1 MKSSRT
7 SRDPTK
13 MEVYL
18 NTLIADTAQY
28 RSQLNATSRVIIV
41 DESRM
46 TMGIANAFKSTNEP
60 LGVSVGL
67 HPKDQS
73 IIALAVFDAQNKC
86 LVVEFST
93 QLGLRNNTIG
103 QLGGRPSS
111 PNFDASKV
119 RAMIQEILCQ
129 PPGFYAFDLGPLAL
143 ALYREL
149 GIRVADGIDIQSV
162 FPESRKTPADAISA
176 IIGSDAGIRVD
187 VDRVVSVFEDLTY
200 YQVDPKFTSR
210 TALVQRAWISQ
221 FLAGFESA
229 PEEFQAIRR
238 IDTTTQSDNKLLIL
252 SKWAADSVRL
262 QYMKPL
268 ETEHSVTVT
277 VGSDGAG
284 SLDARSSIYKNKLR
298 RNQNLD
304 LTVQNEHGTFII
316 PGNTGGVVGRRAPLN
331 ISRELG
337 SSNQVVGKILSKG
350 RDILT
355 NADEKKAAAVLRM
368 LQGEGDF
375 GNIWVTNIWD
385 PPNGTMSWPKSF
397 THPPPI
403 TVPEVPNRPLNSS
416 QIFAIAKMLSLESDN
431 HIILIRGPP
440 GSGKTSVISRFVE
453 IATASPQYPGLWLIA
468 QSNVAVKNIAEKL
481 ASIGYMNWKLLVSR
495 DFIFDWHEHLYGAR
509 LQNNLI
515 SSDQF
520 FTYSTSKLAG
530 CKVILC
536 TLSMLSNS
544 QISKFSRYI
553 PIHTLIVDEASQI
566 EVGNFLP
573 VLFTAVKTLQK
584 LCFIGDD
591 KQYRMPPQM
600 GDFISS
606 AVYDGDLK
614 SNPNHVI
621 TDRTLACQ
629 FIHVPGVEI
638 FKGNSFINTT
648 EALAVIKLAAF
659 LEGSQKSYRIIT
671 PYDSQRNYIEELM
684 KEKEL
689 DWHDKCF
696 NVDSFQGNEDN
707 FIIIS
712 IVRSDKPGFLTNL
725 RRTNVMLTR
734 FKRGM
739 FIVTSK
745 KFITGPGAGTLVA
758 QLADYY
764 KKRVGDA
771 AWLGTEEIG
780 GEKMVLQ

>member
-1 MKSSRT
+1 
-7 SRDPTK
+7 
-13 MEVYL
+13 
-18 NTLIADTAQY
+18 
-28 RSQLNATSRVIIV
+28 
-41 DESRM
+41 
-46 TMGIANAFKSTNEP
+46 
-60 LGVSVGL
+60 
-67 HPKDQS
+67 
-73 IIALAVFDAQNKC
+73 
-86 LVVEFST
+86 
-93 QLGLRNNTIG
+93 
-103 QLGGRPSS
+103 
-111 PNFDASKV
+111 
-119 RAMIQEILCQ
+119 
-129 PPGFYAFDLGPLAL
+129 
-143 ALYREL
+143 
-149 GIRVADGIDIQSV
+149 
-162 FPESRKTPADAISA
+162 
-176 IIGSDAGIRVD
+176 
-187 VDRVVSVFEDLTY
+187 
-200 YQVDPKFTSR
+200 
-210 TALVQRAWISQ
+210 
-221 FLAGFESA
+221 
-229 PEEFQAIRR
+229 
-238 IDTTTQSDNKLLIL
+238 LLIL

-284 SLDARSSIYKNKLR
+284 SLDAISSIYKNKLR

-316 PGNTGGVVGRRAPLN
+316 PGNTGGVEGRRAPLN

-355 NADEKKAAAVLRM
+355 NADEKRAAAVLRM

-397 THPPPI
+397 THSPPI

-431 HIILIRGPP
+431 RIILIRGPP

-453 IATASPQYPGLWLIA
+453 IATANPQYPGLWLVA

-495 DFIFDWHEHLYGAR
+495 DFIFDWHEHLYGPG

-520 FTYSTSKLAG
+520 FKYQTSKLEG
-530 CKVILC
+530 CKVVLC

-544 QISKFSRYI
+544 QILKFTRCI

-591 KQYRMPPQM
+591 KQLAPHGQEEIQDLKSVFEIDHFHDYIYLLDTQYRMPPQM
-600 GDFISS
+600 GAFISG
-606 AVYDGDLK
+606 AVYDGALK

-638 FKGNSFINTT
+638 FKGNSF
-648 EALAVIKLAAF
+648 
-659 LEGSQKSYRIIT
+659 
-671 PYDSQRNYIEELM
+671 
-684 KEKEL
+684 
-689 DWHDKCF
+689 
-696 NVDSFQGNEDN
+696 
-707 FIIIS
+707 
-712 IVRSDKPGFLTNL
+712 
-725 RRTNVMLTR
+725 
-734 FKRGM
+734 
-739 FIVTSK
+739 
-745 KFITGPGAGTLVA
+745 
-758 QLADYY
+758 
-764 KKRVGDA
+764 RVGTFFY
-771 AWLGTEEIG
+771 LF
-780 GEKMVLQ
+780 